1 MSPYDTYQ
9 PFCNDDAVS
18 IAKTQN
24 TQKKPRH
31 RHSPHQLAALNE
43 LFDLNEHPPLEQR
56 SALAERL
63 AMCVPIF
70 ETTLSFSHP
79 CQPPMLT
86 QVFIRRE
93 TKTVNA
99 WFQNKRASS
108 KKRVR
113 GGAASHDSRQTNK
126 SVSSVPSTQQHL
138 DGQGVERPDG
148 KNVADDLG
156 AQSASSKHGSVP
168 VIAASRQPATHHE
181 HSSHDPRHRLS
192 EEQLEGLRKF
202 FNKNTHPT
210 PEDRHALSAS
220 LGMSVSIFAFLS
232 VGMSNI
238 IILQDLRESN

>member
-43 LFDLNEHPPLEQR
+43 LFDRNEHPPLEQR

-63 AMCVPIF
+63 GMSVF
-70 ETTLSFSHP
+70 SFSRSFP

-113 GGAASHDSRQTNK
+113 GGTASHDSRQTKK
-126 SVSSVPSTQQHL
+126 SASSVPFAQQHI
-138 DGQGVERPDG
+138 GGRGVERPDSDI
-148 KNVADDLG
+148 VADDLG
-156 AQSASSKHGSVP
+156 GSQSASPKHCSVP
-168 VIAASRQPATHHE
+168 VTTPGRQPATHHE
-181 HSSHDPRHRLS
+181 GSSHDPRHRLS

-202 FNKNTHPT
+202 FTTNTHPT

-220 LGMSVSIFAFLS
+220 LGMCVSIFTFPLCP
-232 VGMSNI
+232 N
-238 IILQDLRESN
+238 LF

>member
-63 AMCVPIF
+63 GMSVF
-70 ETTLSFSHP
+70 SFSRSSLFLSTS
-79 CQPPMLT
+79 MLT
-86 QVFIRRE
+86 QGFIRRE

-113 GGAASHDSRQTNK
+113 GGAVSHDSRQTNK
-126 SVSSVPSTQQHL
+126 SVSSVPSTQQHI
-138 DGQGVERPDG
+138 DGQGVERSDSDI
-148 KNVADDLG
+148 VADDLG
-156 AQSASSKHGSVP
+156 GSQSASSKHCSVP
-168 VIAASRQPATHHE
+168 VTTPGRQPATHHE
-181 HSSHDPRHRLS
+181 GSSHDPRHRLS

-202 FNKNTHPT
+202 FATNTHPT

-220 LGMSVSIFAFLS
+220 LGMWVSIFTFL
-232 VGMSNI
+232 GKSNI
-238 IILQDLRESN
+238 IIFTGLTRK